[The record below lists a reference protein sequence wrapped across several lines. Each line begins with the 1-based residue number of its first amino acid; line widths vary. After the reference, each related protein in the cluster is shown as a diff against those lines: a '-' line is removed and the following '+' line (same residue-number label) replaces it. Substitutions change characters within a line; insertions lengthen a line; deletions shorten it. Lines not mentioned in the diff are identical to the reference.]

1 MTFYQVNTTLE
12 KLSTS
17 KHTKNVINSK
27 QNEVLLIDIAQECY
41 VSVRDIHFAAKELG
55 YDLQPTAR
63 TVDGKLAKLLI
74 GHFQQKEAAVK
85 KAEKPKTKPTI
96 AKKSKKAVP
105 VKAEKEEKVVKVVEE
120 VKPEVKMPPKVEIL
134 PPVKERK
141 EKFIIFEKPEPKVKP
156 APLAFVE
163 AKKVEKVKQ
172 VFEKKVNRDRAKQ
185 IKPKK
190 STDTTVSDELLG
202 IKEHQ
207 GPRNTAEMY
216 DEIIAEEREREIVQ
230 SQRKK
235 MAGKDNSRPQVKQAP
250 TVSHTVKYD
259 PNRVVEVPDV
269 ISVKE
274 FAEKSGLGAAKI
286 IGELMKNGILANINQ
301 QIDFDTAMVI
311 AEDLRVKIKKRQ
323 TVASAED
330 LFMGNL
336 ETLMKEHDSSLLE
349 VRPPIVV
356 IMGHVD
362 HGKTKLLDYIRNTS
376 VMESEAGGITQH
388 IAAYQAEK
396 NGRKITFLDTPGHE
410 AFTAMR
416 ARGARVTDIAVLVVS
431 ADEGIK
437 PQTLEA
443 LQHARDAKVP
453 IIVAITKVDK
463 PNADI
468 EKVKGELAGVDLVP
482 EEWGGSTVIV
492 PVSAVT
498 GQGVQELLDMIL
510 LVADMGNLKANPNR
524 QGVGTVIEAHL
535 DHSLGPVA
543 TIIVNTGMIRLMDN
557 IVIGEG
563 YGRLKVMLDHTGNKI
578 KSAGPSS
585 PVLIAGLTEKA
596 VSGDLVQVVPDE
608 KTARMR
614 AITIK
619 NLRKAQQKE
628 RGVGEIISAISSGQ
642 LKTLKLVLKADTN
655 GSLEALKH
663 SIAEIKHEDVG
674 VKIILSGVGDVTE
687 SDVMMAAASGAIV
700 MGFSVKA
707 NQHVI
712 AAAERE
718 NVEVIHYDIIY
729 KLLDDIKKILNGL
742 LEPEFI
748 EVILGELEVKA
759 IFFSK
764 KKEMIIG
771 CMVKSGIAQNKVKM
785 RVIRK
790 GENIGEVTVTSLQK
804 GQESVHEVREGAE
817 CGLKVSGPIKAE
829 VGDLLIPYKMD
840 KKIRTL

>member
-1 MTFYQVNTTLE
+1 MTFFQLVTKLE
-12 KLSTS
+12 WLSNR
-17 KHTKNVINSK
+17 KHPKNVVNSK

-41 VSVRDIHFAAKELG
+41 VSVRDIHFAAKEMG
-55 YDLQPTAR
+55 YELAPTAR
-63 TVDGKLAKLLI
+63 TVDAKTAKELI
-74 GHFQQKEAAVK
+74 SYFQQKEEESK
-85 KAEKPKTKPTI
+85 KAEKAKP
-96 AKKSKKAVP
+96 
-105 VKAEKEEKVVKVVEE
+105 
-120 VKPEVKMPPKVEIL
+120 
-134 PPVKERK
+134 K
-141 EKFIIFEKPEPKVKP
+141 EKPKKTPKKIDLELKKEKSAQETPKEQSPKEKPKREQFIIFEKPEKKQETAPLPYLEEKKQAKTKGVFERKVKKDKNRLPKPKVK
-156 APLAFVE
+156 
-163 AKKVEKVKQ
+163 Q
-172 VFEKKVNRDRAKQ
+172 D
-185 IKPKK
+185 
-190 STDTTVSDELLG
+190 STISDELLG
-202 IKEHQ
+202 IKEDR
-207 GPRNTAEMY
+207 GPKDTAELY
-216 DEIIAEEREREIVQ
+216 DEMIAEEREREIVH

-235 MAGKDNSRPQVKQAP
+235 MAGKDSRPQVKQAP
-250 TVSHTVKYD
+250 TISNTLKYD
-259 PNRVVEVPDV
+259 PNRVVELPET

-301 QIDFDTAMVI
+301 QIDFDTAAII

-323 TVASAED
+323 SIASAED

-336 ETLMKEHDSSLLE
+336 ESLMKEHDTSVLE
-349 VRPPIVV
+349 PRPPIVV

-362 HGKTKLLDYIRNTS
+362 HGKTKLLDYIRNAN
-376 VMESEAGGITQH
+376 VMESESGGITQH

-396 NGRKITFLDTPGHE
+396 NGKKITFLDTPGHE

-416 ARGARVTDIAVLVVS
+416 ARGARVTDIAVLVVA

-453 IIVAITKVDK
+453 IIVAITKIDK

-468 EKVKGELAGVDLVP
+468 EKVKGELAGVELIP

-498 GQGVQELLDMIL
+498 GKGIQDLLDMIL
-510 LVADMGNLKANPNR
+510 LVADMGNIKANPHR
-524 QGVGTVIEAHL
+524 EGIGTVIEAHL
-535 DHSLGPVA
+535 NHSLGPVA
-543 TIIVNTGMIRLMDN
+543 TIIVNTGTIKLMDN

-563 YGRLKVMLDHTGNKI
+563 YGRVKVMLDHLGNKV
-578 KSAGPSS
+578 KFAGPST

-596 VSGDLVQVVPDE
+596 VSGDIVQVVPDE
-608 KTARMR
+608 RTARMR

-642 LKTLKLVLKADTN
+642 LKTLKIVLKADTN

-700 MGFSVKA
+700 MSFRVKA
-707 NQHVI
+707 NQNVM

-748 EVILGELEVKA
+748 ENIMGELEVKA

-771 CMVKSGIAQNKVKM
+771 CLVKSGIVQNKVKLRVM
-785 RVIRK
+785 RND
-790 GENIGEVTVTSLQK
+790 ENLGEVTITSLQK
-804 GQESVHEVREGAE
+804 NMESVHEVREGAE
-817 CGLKVSGPIKAE
+817 CGLKVSGGIKIE

>member
-1 MTFYQVNTTLE
+1 MV
-12 KLSTS
+12 
-17 KHTKNVINSK
+17 NSK

-55 YDLQPTAR
+55 YDLTPTAR
-63 TVDGKLAKLLI
+63 TVDGKLAKLLV
-74 GHFQQKEAAVK
+74 GHFQAKEEQVK
-85 KAEKPKTKPTI
+85 KEEKAKPKEKT
-96 AKKSKKAVP
+96 SKKAT
-105 VKAEKEEKVVKVVEE
+105 KVEE
-120 VKPEVKMPPKVEIL
+120 VKTAKVPVTAKYTPKAEVVKEQSKVE
-134 PPVKERK
+134 KTKREA
-141 EKFIIFEKPEPKVKP
+141 FIIFDKPQVQPKPQPLPYVEEKKAIKE
-156 APLAFVE
+156 
-163 AKKVEKVKQ
+163 KQ
-172 VFEKKVNRDRAKQ
+172 VFEKKVKRDKTKQ
-185 IKPKK
+185 QKPKIRLD
-190 STDTTVSDELLG
+190 STVADELLG
-202 IKEHQ
+202 IKDDH
-207 GPRNTAEMY
+207 GPKDTAEIY

-235 MAGKDNSRPQVKQAP
+235 MAGKEAAKPQVKRGP

-274 FAEKSGLGAAKI
+274 FAEKSGLSAAKI

-301 QIDFDTAMVI
+301 QIDFDTAMI
-311 AEDLRVKIKKRQ
+311 ISEDLKVKIKKRQ
-323 TVASAED
+323 SVASAED

-336 ETLMKEHDSSLLE
+336 ESLMKEHDSSVLE

-362 HGKTKLLDYIRNTS
+362 HGKTKLLDYIRNTRI
-376 VMESEAGGITQH
+376 MEQEAGGITQH
-388 IAAYQAEK
+388 IAAYQVEN
-396 NGRKITFLDTPGHE
+396 NGKKITFLDTPGHE

-416 ARGARVTDIAVLVVS
+416 ARGARVTDIAVLVVA

-453 IIVAITKVDK
+453 IMVAITKIDK
-463 PNADI
+463 PNADV
-468 EKVKGELAGVDLVP
+468 EKVKGELAGVELIP

-498 GQGVQELLDMIL
+498 GKGVQELLDMIL
-510 LVADMGNLKANPNR
+510 LIAEMANLRANPNR
-524 QGVGTVIEAHL
+524 EGIGTVIEANL
-535 DHSLGPVA
+535 NNSLGPVA
-543 TIIVNTGMIRLMDN
+543 TIIVNTGTIKLMDN

-563 YGRLKVMLDHTGNKI
+563 YGRVKVMLDHLGNKV
-578 KSAGPSS
+578 KSAGPSM

-596 VSGDLVQVVPDE
+596 ISGDIVQVVPDE

-619 NLRKAQQKE
+619 NLRKAQQRE

-642 LKTLKLVLKADTN
+642 LKTLKIVLKADTS

-674 VKIILSGVGDVTE
+674 VKIILSGVGDITE
-687 SDVMMAAASGAIV
+687 SDVMMAAASGGIV
-700 MGFSVKA
+700 MGF
-707 NQHVI
+707 HVRSNTNVM
-712 AAAERE
+712 AVAERE
-718 NVEVIHYDIIY
+718 NVEVINYEIIY

-748 EVILGELEVKA
+748 EMVLGELEVKQ

-771 CMVKSGIAQNKVKM
+771 CYVKSGFVQNKVKM
-785 RVIRK
+785 RIMRK
-790 GENIGEVTVTSLQK
+790 GELVGETTINSLQK
-804 GQESVHEVREGAE
+804 NQDTQHEVKEGSE
-817 CGLKVSGPIKAE
+817 CGIKVTGGVKIE
-829 VGDLLIPYKMD
+829 VGDLLVPYKMD